1 VSLGQGRAVDIKI
14 SDRVG
19 LISKIKGNK
28 DNANINYSI
37 IRSLAINYHIP
48 NSVAGVFPF
57 F

>member
-1 VSLGQGRAVDIKI
+1 MKI
-14 SDRVG
+14 GDRVG

-28 DNANINYSI
+28 DNADINHSI

-57 F
+57 FQEDRNG